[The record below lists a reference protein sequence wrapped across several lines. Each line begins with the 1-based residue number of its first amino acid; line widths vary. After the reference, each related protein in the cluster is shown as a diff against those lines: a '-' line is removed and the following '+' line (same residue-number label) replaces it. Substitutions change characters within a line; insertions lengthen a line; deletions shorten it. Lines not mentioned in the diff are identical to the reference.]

1 METPQTTQSSNKEIL
16 TRISKKTM
24 FESEN
29 ITHMRELLTQ
39 GETTNSYE
47 NRIQEIVLF
56 SKHKSDN
63 VSSLNVNKE
72 INDYLSD

>member
-1 METPQTTQSSNKEIL
+1 
-16 TRISKKTM
+16 M